1 MLLLRGRSGS
11 SATKAEVQEKQINEQ
26 HQNKLNSKIFDLLA
40 IAFQNAYNFKRKL
53 IKSMKL
59 INVGVKLTEDDISEV
74 ENELDVKL
82 SQDYKAFLLQNN
94 GGSLTEN
101 LVFDFTQIMPE
112 SGKPFDNSSILREFS
127 ILSDLPF
134 FYGNLIGAEVI
145 PEKSLPIASDPFDNE
160 ILLCADENNYGKIYF
175 GDHETY
181 DPETDYWLLTELAN
195 SFTEFIDKLYLDQ
208 EE

>member
-53 IKSMKL
+53 IKSMKS

-74 ENELDVKL
+74 ESELDVKL

-101 LVFDFTQIMPE
+101 LVFD
-112 SGKPFDNSSILREFS
+112 
-127 ILSDLPF
+127 
-134 FYGNLIGAEVI
+134 
-145 PEKSLPIASDPFDNE
+145 
-160 ILLCADENNYGKIYF
+160 
-175 GDHETY
+175 
-181 DPETDYWLLTELAN
+181 
-195 SFTEFIDKLYLDQ
+195 
-208 EE
+208 